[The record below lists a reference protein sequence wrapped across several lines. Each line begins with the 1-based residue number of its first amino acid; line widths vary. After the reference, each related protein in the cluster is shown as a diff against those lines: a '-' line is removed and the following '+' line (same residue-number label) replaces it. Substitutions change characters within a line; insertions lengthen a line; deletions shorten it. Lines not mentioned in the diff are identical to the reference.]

1 MEVEEKVKNLVGN
14 VIKNQKNA
22 FAFTQGNV
30 LTEVRIFIILGVRHY
45 PLLLLHKLIPQL
57 EKKIQGLKE
66 SSWYRGKERIETSER
81 LLEESKWFLE
91 VIKNGS
97 WNLSLFSLSF
107 DEVENLPEVIKEAI
121 LHPTYYWLD
130 YFRYLDEVGL
140 GRIPGEENGAGHLNF
155 INEIADGK
163 YDCSSRNGKEKN
175 VIVQFPH
182 FLKKEAEMYRKE
194 YFEATKDQR
203 AKARQDLREAA
214 EHPEKTNKI
223 LQKEKERHKENL
235 PEYIKWLERK
245 HSIETKAIVFLI
257 HHLTGKSPLTEIE
270 NVI

>member
-1 MEVEEKVKNLVGN
+1 MKIEEKVEKLIGN

-30 LTEVRIFIILGVRHY
+30 LTEVRISIILGVRHY
-45 PLLLLHKLIPQL
+45 PLLLLHELIPQL

-66 SSWYRGKERIETSER
+66 SSWYRGKERIETGER
-81 LLEESKWFLE
+81 LLGESKWFLK
-91 VIKNGS
+91 VIENGS

-107 DEVENLPEVIKEAI
+107 DEVENLPEVTKEAI

-130 YFRYLDEVGL
+130 YFRYLDEVEL

-163 YDCSSRNGKEKN
+163 YYCSSRDGKEK
-175 VIVQFPH
+175 IIIIQFPH
-182 FLKKEAEMYRKE
+182 SLKKEAEMFGKE
-194 YFEATKDQR
+194 YFEATKNQR
-203 AKARQDLREAA
+203 AKSLQHLQEAA
-214 EHPEKTNKI
+214 EHPEKTDEI
-223 LQKEKERHKENL
+223 LQKEKERQKENL
-235 PEYIKWLERK
+235 PEYIKWLARR

-257 HHLTGKSPLTEIE
+257 HHLTGKSPLTEAE